1 VQLRHSATAAAVL
14 IAVAGLAVAA
24 PSDPPPSWAF
34 PLNPPEHPD
43 PAFSK
48 DRPEH
53 VPGSA
58 LMFTDGQLDDH
69 FFTADW
75 FPRSHPPM
83 PPVVAVGRKPDVT
96 ACSFCH
102 LPTGQTGAEA
112 ASLAGMPA
120 GYIVEQVVEMREGRR
135 RAAEPKMLAP
145 NGMMKEARAVNL
157 AELKAAADYFSHLT
171 FRSHVRVV
179 EVNTVPKTHVAGV
192 SWLAPI
198 TGAGAGAEP
207 IGARIIEVAENPQR
221 YLEGDFNFAFLAYA
235 PRGSL
240 RRGEALVASGDGAA
254 PCRACHGADLKGM
267 GMIPGLAGRSP
278 SYLVRQL
285 YDIQHGTRRG
295 AAVAPMLPEVAHM
308 TPDDRIAIAA
318 YLASL
323 KG

>member
-1 VQLRHSATAAAVL
+1 LNIRYSVAAAAVL
-14 IAVAGLAVAA
+14 IAVAGLTCAA

-43 PAFSK
+43 PAFKK

-58 LMFTDGQLDDH
+58 LAFTDGQLDDH

-75 FPRSHPPM
+75 FPKSHPPM

-102 LPTGQTGAEA
+102 LPTGQAGAEA
-112 ASLAGMPA
+112 ASLAGLPS
-120 GYIVEQVVEMREGRR
+120 GYIVEQVTEMREGRR
-135 RAAEPKMLAP
+135 RAAEPKMVSANAML
-145 NGMMKEARAVNL
+145 KEARAVNM
-157 AELKAAADYFSHLT
+157 AELKAAADYFSRLT
-171 FRSHVRVV
+171 FRPHVRVA
-179 EVNTVPKTHVAGV
+179 ETDTVPKTHTSGP
-192 SWLAPI
+192 SLLAPI
-198 TGAGAGAEP
+198 TGAGAGTEP
-207 IGARIIEVAENPQR
+207 IGRRIIEVAEDGKR
-221 YLEGDFNFAFLAYA
+221 YELGDFNFSFVAYL
-235 PRGSL
+235 PKGSV

-254 PCRACHGADLKGM
+254 PCRTCHGADLKGM
-267 GMIPGLAGRSP
+267 GLIPGLAGRSP

-285 YDIQHGTRRG
+285 YDIQHGTRSG

-308 TPDDRIAIAA
+308 TPGDRIAIAA

-323 KG
+323 RG